1 MLPLESHKLLSAKLL
16 QLLLLLYCT
25 IGRSQDQN
33 TYEVLTIAFYNTE
46 NLFDTRNDDFTFD
59 DDRTPEG
66 KDAWTEEKYHQKLNN
81 IAKVISEIGIELSRN
96 SPEIIGLCEIENYS
110 VLEDLLNTTKLISK
124 DYKIIHFDSPDRR
137 GIDNALLYNP
147 NIFIPIAS
155 KAIAVPIQ
163 NGDGKRR
170 YTRDILVSTGTIQ
183 NEKFAFLV
191 NHWPSRSGGEK
202 ASRNY
207 RKSAALVNRKICD
220 SLWAIDPSL
229 KIINMGDFNDDPKN
243 NNVKNILKTSENPNQ
258 FQFYNPMLKLY
269 KKGIGSLAYR
279 DNWNLFDQI
288 LVSGAMLNKDYKN
301 FQYYKAEVFKKEY
314 LITSKGQYKGYPF
327 RSYGYNGYLGGY
339 SDHFPVYLYLI
350 KTKNPR

>member
-1 MLPLESHKLLSAKLL
+1 MTTKLLPVLF
-16 QLLLLLYCT
+16 LLYCG
-25 IGRSQDQN
+25 IGFSQDQD
-33 TYEVLTIAFYNTE
+33 TYDVLTIAFYNTE
-46 NLFDTRNDDFTFD
+46 NLFDTQNDDFTFD

-66 KDAWTEEKYHQKLNN
+66 KDAWTKEKYELKLNH
-81 IAKVISEIGIELSRN
+81 IGQVVSEIGTELSGH
-96 SPEIIGLCEIENYS
+96 SPEIIGLCEVENIR
-110 VLEDLLNTTKLISK
+110 VLEDLLNTEKLQNK
-124 DYKIIHFDSPDRR
+124 NYKIIHFDSPDRR
-137 GIDNALLYNP
+137 GIDNALLYNTKVFTP
-147 NIFIPIAS
+147 TQSRNIEVLIR
-155 KAIAVPIQ
+155 
-163 NGDGKRR
+163 NEEGKRI
-170 YTRDILVSTGTIQ
+170 YTRDILVATGRIQ
-183 NEKFAFLV
+183 NENFAFLV

-243 NNVKNILKTSENPNQ
+243 KNVKNVLKTSESPNQ

-269 KKGIGSLAYR
+269 KKGVGSLAYR

-288 LVSGAMLNKDYKN
+288 LISGAMMTKN
-301 FQYYKAEVFKKEY
+301 YEHFQYYKAGVFKKDY
-314 LITSKGQYKGYPF
+314 LVTSTGQYKGYPF

-350 KTKNPR
+350 KKKNPR